1 MPISAFGE
9 QSAQTYPRL
18 AIGAPQGRSGKTTV
32 TLGLCAALAERG
44 YVVQPFKKG
53 PDYID
58 PSWLTEAAGQACRT
72 LDPFFLPTESGLRQA
87 FLKGASGA
95 DLSLVEGN
103 HGLYDSMDDE
113 GGSSTAAVARAL
125 SAPVI
130 LVVNAARMSRSVAAL
145 VRGYQLFEPE
155 THIAAVILN
164 NVAQS
169 RHEAKLRRA
178 IEQHCRLPV
187 VGALPRD
194 EGLTIP
200 DRHLGLI
207 PRAEGEVL
215 APVVEACRRAAE
227 LYLDLDAVLDL
238 ARTAPSVVDWPEVG
252 VAGTAA
258 PAANGPRVPIG
269 VIRDRVFSFYYP
281 ENLEA
286 LVEAGAE
293 LVFIDALNDAR
304 LPPVAAL
311 YIGGGFPEIFMQ
323 ELAANRSLRLNIRA
337 AVEGGMPVYAEC
349 GGLMY
354 LARRI
359 VWGKSSAEMVGAL
372 PFDIEMTGQPQGH
385 GYVLAETIADNPFL
399 EIGAVLRGHEFHNS
413 RLVGLKSDHAT
424 AYRLSRGRGVGEGRD
439 GLLWKN
445 ILAGY
450 MHLHAAGSPGW
461 AKGLVARARAFLK
474 D

>member
-1 MPISAFGE
+1 MPVSAFRE
-9 QSAQTYPRL
+9 FSAQRYPRL
-18 AIGAPQGRSGKTTV
+18 TIGAPQGRSGKTTV
-32 TLGLCAALAERG
+32 TLGLCAALAGRG
-44 YVVQPFKKG
+44 YAVQPFKKG

-58 PSWLTEAAGQACRT
+58 PSWLTEAAGRACRT
-72 LDPFFLPTESGLRQA
+72 LDPFFLPTAAGLRQA
-87 FLKGASGA
+87 FIKGAAGA
-95 DLSLVEGN
+95 DLSLIEGN
-103 HGLYDSMDDE
+103 HGLYDSLDDE
-113 GGSSTAAVARAL
+113 GSSSTAAVARVL
-125 SAPVI
+125 QAPVI

-155 THIAAVILN
+155 TDIAAVILN
-164 NVAQS
+164 NVAQG

-187 VGALPRD
+187 IGALPRT
-194 EGLTIP
+194 EALTIP

-207 PRAEGEVL
+207 PRAEDEALVP
-215 APVVEACRRAAE
+215 AIEACRRAAE
-227 LYLDLDAVLDL
+227 LYINLDAVIDL
-238 ARTAPSVVDWPEVG
+238 ARAAPSAADWPEAEH
-252 VAGTAA
+252 AGAAA
-258 PAANGPRVPIG
+258 PAGRPPVPIG
-269 VIRDRVFSFYYP
+269 IIRDRAFSFYYP

-293 LVFIDALNDAR
+293 LVFIDALHDAA
-304 LPPVAAL
+304 LPRVAAL
-311 YIGGGFPEIFMQ
+311 YIGGGFPEMFMP
-323 ELAANRSLRLNIRA
+323 ELAANRSLRLDIRA
-337 AVEGGMPVYAEC
+337 AVDGGLPVYAEC

-372 PFDIEMTGQPQGH
+372 PVDIEMTGRPQGH
-385 GYVLAETIADNPFL
+385 GYVLAETVADNPFL
-399 EIGAVLRGHEFHNS
+399 EVGAILRGHEFHHS
-413 RLVGLKSDHAT
+413 RLVGLEGDPAT
-424 AYRLSRGRGVGEGRD
+424 AYRLSRGQGIGQGHD

-461 AKGLVARARAFLK
+461 AEGMVARARAYLK